1 MALEGFFPEGLLQDF
16 LLWLQAAHL
25 LHPQHQAKLVELR
38 RQEHL
43 IWSNIP
49 KYSDFLL
56 QKKMTCISAFGFR
69 DISADVRHWLFVD
82 RVSNLCCVSPPI
94 LAPPITMASLL
105 FRRFLDNSFCAPPA
119 KQNLSVEEDGGWPS
133 CRHRQLL
140 WEARSSQL
148 LCEKQLAFLWE
159 AASSC
164 DWRTTDRWASRTH
177 QLPVR
182 AASDTGFHQALNIR
196 FQQRF
201 KQKISHKIQ
210 TQDFARAL
218 NISPV
223 FEDNISLEFKENI
236 SQEFWK
242 YYCARALNMSMIW
255 YHSI

>member
-1 MALEGFFPEGLLQDF
+1 
-16 LLWLQAAHL
+16 
-25 LHPQHQAKLVELR
+25 
-38 RQEHL
+38 
-43 IWSNIP
+43 
-49 KYSDFLL
+49 
-56 QKKMTCISAFGFR
+56 
-69 DISADVRHWLFVD
+69 
-82 RVSNLCCVSPPI
+82 
-94 LAPPITMASLL
+94 MASLL

-223 FEDNISLEFKENI
+223 FEDNISLEFKDNI

-242 YYCARALNMSMIW
+242 YYCARALNMSMIS
-255 YHSI
+255 YDSININMIFICQNFVPTRGYDATLSSCGVTARIVITSRVYSHAIIHCYTSLYLVIFCCTLLYIVAYCCTLL